1 MDTNGSSEKEDK
13 FKVKLD
19 TSVTLTSARRKDFAA
34 EKSVKLLPSLP
45 LTFGPRG
52 SGDSPATEFLE
63 EASYEAMPEGQ
74 NLPRKPQHGGPGRSA
89 ADVGENNLLCLSFPK
104 KMWRIVESEGF
115 KSIRWSENGECV
127 VIEEDLFKI
136 EILERRGPLRI
147 FETDSMKSFIRQ
159 LNLYGFSK
167 IRQNQKSVSL
177 TSPQT
182 GKIKPNSRTKF
193 YHNPNFRRAYPHLV
207 QRMKRR
213 VGIKSNVLDCD
224 SLQFDSMAHGPKR
237 RKTATAKDS
246 VPLVD
251 SGSPANGLQSP
262 SAKEATQKPT
272 QKKSTNDV
280 TSRLNMSYS
289 VPPVLAK
296 EKNVADHALQNCTH
310 SHSLD
315 RSVDLSATSSAYQF
329 LPATSAAAF
338 EHIMG
343 LQHLHCAYPHSASMN
358 AQLTTLLSFF
368 NPWFSM
374 SLLAAASSVH
384 LTGTA
389 HQQLSSTSQVC
400 PTCNCCSSEQTSSYE
415 FMNSEESE
423 FP

>member
-1 MDTNGSSEKEDK
+1 M
-13 FKVKLD
+13 
-19 TSVTLTSARRKDFAA
+19 
-34 EKSVKLLPSLP
+34 
-45 LTFGPRG
+45 
-52 SGDSPATEFLE
+52 EFLE
-63 EASYEAMPEGQ
+63 ENSYEAMAEGQ
-74 NLPRKPQHGGPGRSA
+74 PLPRKLPHNGQGRSVA
-89 ADVGENNLLCLSFPK
+89 EVGENSLLCLSFPK
-104 KMWRIVESEGF
+104 KMWKIVESEEF
-115 KSIRWSENGECV
+115 KSIRWSDNGECV
-127 VIEEDLFKI
+127 VIDEELFKM

-177 TSPQT
+177 TSSQT
-182 GKIKPNSRTKF
+182 GKIKTNTRTKF
-193 YHNPNFRRAYPHLV
+193 YHNPNFRRAFPHLV

-213 VGIKSNVLDCD
+213 VGIKGNVLECD
-224 SLQFDSMAHGPKR
+224 SLQFDSMAHGLKR
-237 RKTATAKDS
+237 RKTATTKES
-246 VPLVD
+246 MSLID
-251 SGSPANGLQSP
+251 SGSPSTGLQSP
-262 SAKEATQKPT
+262 SAKEATQKST
-272 QKKSTNDV
+272 QKKSMNDV
-280 TSRLNMSYS
+280 DSRLNMSYS
-289 VPPVLAK
+289 IPPILAK
-296 EKNVADHALQNCTH
+296 EKNLADHAMQNCTH
-310 SHSLD
+310 SHSVD

-329 LPATSAAAF
+329 LPTTSAAAF

-343 LQHLHCAYPHSASMN
+343 LQHLHCSYPHSPSMN

-389 HQQLSSTSQVC
+389 HQQLSSASQVC
-400 PTCNCCSSEQTSSYE
+400 PTCNCCGSSEQSSGYE